1 METDPLAILMT
12 APAIQESIVPYCA
25 DKLSKLSASR
35 QEKGKLNPI
44 VYGCNCTCGKP
55 PYGCAKLGAK
65 P

>member
-1 METDPLAILMT
+1 MENDPLSILLTGPETQGIAI
-12 APAIQESIVPYCA
+12 PYCA

-35 QEKGKLNPI
+35 QEKGKLNPV

-55 PYGCAKLGAK
+55 PYGCEKLVK